1 MYIHIYMLIY
11 INMNKFLFRY
21 IHMYTFYKHIYTF
34 IYIIYVCKYFYMMVY
49 TNTNKLKSLS
59 SSSTSY

>member
-1 MYIHIYMLIY
+1 MYIHMFMLIY

-34 IYIIYVCKYFYMMVY
+34 IYIIYACKYFHMMVY
-49 TNTNKLKSLS
+49 TNTNKLKSLPL
-59 SSSTSY
+59 SSTSY